1 MIGRRGPWDGSA
13 QIKIRGF
20 PIYWVIGAQ
29 VDGEVESFE
38 KITVDALI
46 DRLVRDDDAWK
57 PNVGLVLTDF
67 LVRHGRVPAD
77 DAEYLDLIRALR
89 NGRCA

>member
-1 MIGRRGPWDGSA
+1 MLA
-13 QIKIRGF
+13 N
-20 PIYWVIGAQ
+20 
-29 VDGEVESFE
+29 E
-38 KITVDALI
+38 LI

-67 LVRHGRVPAD
+67 LMRHGRVPAN

>member
-1 MIGRRGPWDGSA
+1 MHKS
-13 QIKIRGF
+13 KF
-20 PIYWVIGAQ
+20 PIYWLIGAQ

-38 KITVDALI
+38 KITVDELI

-77 DAEYLDLIRALR
+77 EVEYLDLIRALR